1 MDPVAQAKAFEE
13 AEGDAQ
19 KARAF
24 YTKHRVRR
32 ISDELKIFKAG
43 LEASVV
49 LNNQKE
55 EHRFLAKKKNL
66 RRSKFYYVLSLL
78 IFYPFIFIFYSI
90 PFALVPLTL
99 DKLDYLEDIW
109 LIMFF
114 GGHLL
119 CFWVTHKAAK
129 YISTKT

>member
-1 MDPVAQAKAFEE
+1 MGLIAKVNFMNKKLLQDLAELSDRRLEDSIYEIALSEIENSKLDPVAQTKAFEE

-49 LNNQKE
+49 LNNQKRVAAGASF
-55 EHRFLAKKKNL
+55 HFLL
-66 RRSKFYYVLSLL
+66 SKYLYYL
-78 IFYPFIFIFYSI
+78 
-90 PFALVPLTL
+90 
-99 DKLDYLEDIW
+99 
-109 LIMFF
+109 
-114 GGHLL
+114 
-119 CFWVTHKAAK
+119 
-129 YISTKT
+129 